1 MVQRAQRIRH
11 FLLRWHRRLGAA
23 AAVLVCWLS
32 VSGILLNHTE
42 FLQLAEKPIHSGLLL
57 AHYGISEPK
66 IKSFKLA
73 DQWLSHVGGH
83 RLFIDSK
90 EAVDC
95 KAPLRGAVLHEQQI
109 VALCDAELLLLTR
122 RGELIERL
130 NALHGL
136 PPQALTLAEWRNS
149 LWLATAGGT
158 VAADIDSL
166 TWQPVNQT
174 VSQTVPEV
182 AWSTAQTAPQS
193 LQEALKQEFI
203 GADITRERV
212 LLDIH
217 SGRIFGQWGVY
228 LMDLVAF
235 VLCLL
240 AASGLWVWG
249 SATWRRR
256 SRSRR

>member
-32 VSGILLNHTE
+32 VSGIILNHTE
-42 FLQLAEKPIHSGLLL
+42 FLQLAEKPIHNGVIL

-73 DQWLSHVGGH
+73 DQWLNHVGGH
-83 RLFIDSK
+83 RLFIDSN
-90 EAVDC
+90 EAVEC
-95 KAPLRGAVLHEQQI
+95 KAPLRGVVLHQQQI

-122 RGELIERL
+122 DGELIERVT
-130 NALHGL
+130 ALHGL
-136 PPQALTLAEWRNS
+136 PPQTLALAEWRNS

-166 TWQPVNQT
+166 SWQPAAQP
-174 VSQTVPEV
+174 VPDA
-182 AWSTAQTAPQS
+182 AWSTPQPAPQK
-193 LQEALKQEFI
+193 LQQALKQEFI
-203 GADITRERV
+203 GADISRERV
-212 LLDIH
+212 LLDMH

-228 LMDLVAF
+228 LMDLVAL

-256 SRSRR
+256 RRPER